1 MKVLGI
7 AILLVI
13 GLFFNN
19 IHVSAQTVTLT
30 PRYIQKIHLQNPERA
45 LHLLDSVEQNHL
57 PGIQPYETD
66 MLRSMCYEVLG
77 EYVLKEK
84 YARRALASD
93 SVQSVP
99 SRNVRMLVALMG
111 SLVEQG

>member
-19 IHVSAQTVTLT
+19 IRVSAQTVTLT

-66 MLRSMCYEVLG
+66 MLRSMCYEVL
-77 EYVLKEK
+77 VFFPFIIDVVMFFNIFP
-84 YARRALASD
+84 ALSF
-93 SVQSVP
+93 SPFGV
-99 SRNVRMLVALMG
+99 
-111 SLVEQG
+111 

>member
-77 EYVLKEK
+77 EYVLKENMPVVLWLPTRCNRCLPGK
-84 YARRALASD
+84 
-93 SVQSVP
+93 SVCWW
-99 SRNVRMLVALMG
+99 L
-111 SLVEQG
+111 